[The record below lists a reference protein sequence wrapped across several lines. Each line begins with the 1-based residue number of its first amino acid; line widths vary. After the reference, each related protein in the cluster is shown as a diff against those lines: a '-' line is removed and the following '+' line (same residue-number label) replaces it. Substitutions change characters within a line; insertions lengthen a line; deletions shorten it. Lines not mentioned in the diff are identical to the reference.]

1 MRSRLIGFTLAVAGG
16 LCGQLFGLAQA
27 GEPVD
32 WAGLNPEI
40 QGATYTNSSTECL
53 ECHEEFMQKFTYSIH
68 GRALPNGGCESCHG
82 PMSKHMEAPRQQPA
96 LVVSMKKLSAEQS
109 AEVCLSCHEGGK
121 AGEPKGPIRMNWH
134 VSTHSSAGNA
144 CIDCHNPIGVD
155 DPVLAKETQ
164 TKVCFACHQ
173 DKRAASFKRSRHPV
187 REAKV
192 VCSDCH
198 DPHGSA
204 ATSQLVKN
212 TVNETCY
219 QCHAEKRGP
228 FLWEHSPVRE
238 DCTICHDPHG
248 TTEDRML
255 KVRSPFLCQQC
266 HNEGYHPSSLYSATG
281 IPEFEGGAQQVLG
294 KSCRNCHNVIHGSN
308 HPSGSRFTR

>member
-1 MRSRLIGFTLAVAGG
+1 MYNRLLGITLAVAGI
-16 LCGQLFGLAQA
+16 LLGQLTAPALA

-32 WAGLNPEI
+32 WAGLNPEV
-40 QGATYTNSSTECL
+40 QGATNTNSSSECL
-53 ECHEEFMQKFTYSIH
+53 ECHEEFMQKFAYSIH
-68 GRALPNGGCESCHG
+68 GRALPGGGCESCHG
-82 PMSKHMEAPRQQPA
+82 PMSKHMEAPRQKPA
-96 LVVSMKKLSAEQS
+96 LVVSMRDLTSEQS
-109 AEVCLSCHEGGK
+109 AGVCLSCHEGGK
-121 AGEPKGPIRMNWH
+121 AGGPKGNIKVNWH
-134 VSTHSSAGNA
+134 VSSHSSAGNA
-144 CIDCHNPIGVD
+144 CIDCHNPIEVN

-164 TKVCFACHQ
+164 TDVCFTCHQ

-198 DPHGSA
+198 NTHGSA

-238 DCTICHDPHG
+238 DCSICHDPHG

-266 HNEGYHPSSLYSATG
+266 HSEPNHPSGIYSATG
-281 IPEFEGGAQQVLG
+281 IPEFDGAAQQVLG